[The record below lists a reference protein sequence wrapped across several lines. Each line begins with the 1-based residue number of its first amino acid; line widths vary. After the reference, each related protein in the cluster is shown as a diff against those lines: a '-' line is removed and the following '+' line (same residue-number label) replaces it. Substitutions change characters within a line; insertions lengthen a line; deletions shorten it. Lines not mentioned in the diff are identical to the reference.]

1 MGMIGNSLAQGLI
14 SGANIQDGTV
24 DTPDIKD
31 SAVTAAKIASAVIT
45 PAKLSTG
52 APTWDTSSNFGIGTA
67 SPSVRLHVAS
77 GITSYTSSL
86 ADSVTNAVTLL
97 KTHSSDSTV
106 TSFGGTSSGAATIQ
120 RSNGSGTTAYDLL
133 LNPFG
138 GNVGIGVASPTQKLT
153 VVGNIKAG
161 YDANTGIN
169 FGLVGAVPSSD
180 TNAYILWGTDTVFGG
195 TNGDVIYI
203 PRTSTTASHRFY
215 TGSGTPAERVRI
227 DASGVF
233 LVGATSSSGSGGVI
247 LKGYSGTSL
256 AYNNNAGVLWSDQGN
271 IVLTSAYAS
280 VNFPAT
286 ASVSNANPYW
296 MTGTVGGSGAGY
308 YINLRSGY
316 SGGGG
321 GDVAAYK
328 ITNGGTATAATVTN
342 HIWTVG
348 SGTEAARINASGFF
362 KATNTGGYI
371 NASGPYYEFISNDV
385 SVNQT
390 FIVYNN
396 SSSITQDALFFVGAA
411 RGTTNNTFYAIG
423 YYNYASSTYKFRVAD
438 SGNVTNTNGSY
449 GAISDVKLKENIT
462 DATPKLAQ
470 LNQVRVVNYNFIGSN
485 EKQLGVVAQELEQIF
500 PGMVEESPDTERVT
514 TVGED
519 GQEVTNEVPTGTT
532 TKSVKYSVFVPM
544 LIKAIQEQQ
553 AIIESLTERITALE
567 TQ

>member
-1 MGMIGNSLAQGLI
+1 MPAIILSDNGASSGSAGLKTSGSNDGILALQTSTAG
-14 SGANIQDGTV
+14 GTA
-24 DTPDIKD
+24 TT
-31 SAVTAAKIASAVIT
+31 AVTINTSQNVGVGTTSPTQKLQVLAVNSTGFAGAAIQNQNTNVGIAGVQFSSDTTYFKSAIGHVRND
-45 PAKLSTG
+45 ANGVGSLVFYNASSTG
-52 APTWDTSSNFGIGTA
+52 AANWATSDARMTID
-67 SPSVRLHVAS
+67 
-77 GITSYTSSL
+77 SS
-86 ADSVTNAVTLL
+86 
-97 KTHSSDSTV
+97 
-106 TSFGGTSSGAATIQ
+106 
-120 RSNGSGTTAYDLL
+120 
-133 LNPFG
+133 
-138 GNVGIGVASPTQKLT
+138 GNVGIGTTSPSQKLS
-153 VVGNIKAG
+153 VVAGSGSSAYVEVQSTGFTSTLFGQNNAGDAYVYNGYAGNIRLW
-161 YDANTGIN
+161 TG
-169 FGLVGAVPSSD
+169 
-180 TNAYILWGTDTVFGG
+180 
-195 TNGDVIYI
+195 
-203 PRTSTTASHRFY
+203 
-215 TGSGTPAERVRI
+215 GSERARI
-227 DASGVF
+227 DSSGVF

-296 MTGTVGGSGAGY
+296 MTGTVGGAGAGY

-371 NASGPYYEFISNDV
+371 NASGPYYEFISSDV

-411 RGTTNNTFYAIG
+411 RATTNNTFYAIG
-423 YYNYASSTYKFRVAD
+423 YYNYGSSTYKFRVAD
-438 SGNVTNTNGSY
+438 SGNVTNTNNSY
-449 GAISDVKLKENIT
+449 GAISDIKLKENIT
-462 DATPKLAQ
+462 DATPKLEQ

-485 EKQLGVVAQELEQIF
+485 EKQLGVIAQELEQIF

-519 GQEVTNEVPTGTT
+519 GQEVTSDVPTGTT

-553 AIIESLTERITALE
+553 AIIAQLQADVATLKGQA
-567 TQ
+567 